1 MIPFKRSVSKR
12 ALSFRLIDLLRHY
25 EVDDESAI
33 KQAVEEYIDGQNA
46 SLHHYFHQVKEILI
60 AEFNKYQP
68 SLLLSLK
75 KKMKQTNFVTSQ
87 ELPELL
93 NQNCWHETRAKKGL
107 KVWLVYN
114 KGKSLAY
121 VWDNEKLSETEA
133 RKKANFE
140 LLNILYKNQR

>member
-46 SLHHYFHQVKEILI
+46 SLRHYFHQVKEILI

-75 KKMKQTNFVTSQ
+75 KKMNKQ
-87 ELPELL
+87 
-93 NQNCWHETRAKKGL
+93 
-107 KVWLVYN
+107 
-114 KGKSLAY
+114 
-121 VWDNEKLSETEA
+121 
-133 RKKANFE
+133 
-140 LLNILYKNQR
+140 IL